1 VTPGDGAGRVPGA
14 NTLVAVSLGLAV
26 LCAALAGL
34 LAFDVVG
41 EGVERPP
48 GSGNGSAPP
57 DAPGSGYAGIVGA
70 QGAEVREEYD
80 VRSFDERLAAAS
92 SDESRA
98 AAIAAE
104 TRRIESRLAEL
115 EARGDALRGLEDDD
129 PAYRARV
136 TSFVARSVALEGR
149 LDRVRAA
156 AEPLPP
162 AVRDRFGLTA
172 AAFDSLR
179 ERTDA
184 LTSPEMVDL
193 ARRIAGD
200 DVGDDFDG
208 DDADDRDDSDDADD
222 DDDQDDRDSDDD
234 DSDDQDDSDDADDSD
249 DD

>member
-1 VTPGDGAGRVPGA
+1 M
-14 NTLVAVSLGLAV
+14 AVSLGLAV

-34 LAFDVVG
+34 LAFDVGG